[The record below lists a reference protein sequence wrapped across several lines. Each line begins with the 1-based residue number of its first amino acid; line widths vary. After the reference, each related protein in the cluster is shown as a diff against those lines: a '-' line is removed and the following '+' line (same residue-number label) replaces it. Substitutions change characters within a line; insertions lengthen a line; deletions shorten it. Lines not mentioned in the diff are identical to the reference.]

1 MLAELNVQTKYML
14 TSKNEADRTKRQY
27 ADLYFFEKENQ
38 YYAFEK
44 HLLLSQAQKIQGKAR
59 TVMSREVQKDILT
72 EKFDP
77 SDHHDDRNQPRVSGE
92 PNTQSDSIV
101 STKKFGSTSTEVE
114 LDEE

>member
-77 SDHHDDRNQPRVSGE
+77 SDTTVDG
-92 PNTQSDSIV
+92 